1 MNKKQTAET
10 PEGMIVLG
18 KNGEIDVEKT
28 RLLQMQDLERRQTAA
43 AERAA
48 EMTAQLVSVVELIG
62 EILREQFDR
71 IVEKLEP
78 IAMMFGDDDDD
89 AAVEHGEHDC
99 EECILDGTDA
109 CQRGAGRAVD
119 SEICDDFIAEDEEPQ
134 DFKEGELIVYQ
145 NGDTFQI
152 GEIKRLCS
160 DGAFVWY
167 HKGDT
172 ASKTSFENMHKLQNA
187 FCITKTSFAED
198 RPRCG
203 SCTNFMSCEELSDVS
218 AWDDASSCD
227 DYEEGD

>member
-28 RLLQMQDLERRQTAA
+28 RLLQMQDLERRQAAA
-43 AERAA
+43 AERVA
-48 EMTAQLVSVVELIG
+48 EMTARLASMVEDVG

-71 IVEKLEP
+71 IVEKLVP
-78 IAMMFGDDDDD
+78 IAMMFEDDDKD
-89 AAVEHGEHDC
+89 
-99 EECILDGTDA
+99 
-109 CQRGAGRAVD
+109 
-119 SEICDDFIAEDEEPQ
+119 AEDEEPQ

-218 AWDDASSCD
+218 AWDDAASCD
-227 DYEEGD
+227 EYEEATNES

>member
-48 EMTAQLVSVVELIG
+48 EMTERLVSVIEDIG

-71 IVEKLEP
+71 IVEKLVP
-78 IAMMFGDDDDD
+78 IAMMFEDDDED
-89 AAVEHGEHDC
+89 
-99 EECILDGTDA
+99 
-109 CQRGAGRAVD
+109 
-119 SEICDDFIAEDEEPQ
+119 AEDEEPQ

-152 GEIKRLCS
+152 GEIKRICD

-167 HKGDT
+167 HEGDT
-172 ASKTSFENMHKLQNA
+172 ASKTPFENMHKLQNA
-187 FCITKTSFAED
+187 FCIMMHHGNVTCGR

-227 DYEEGD
+227 DYEEGEE

>member
-62 EILREQFDR
+62 EVLREQFDR

-89 AAVEHGEHDC
+89 
-99 EECILDGTDA
+99 
-109 CQRGAGRAVD
+109 
-119 SEICDDFIAEDEEPQ
+119 AEDEEPQ

-187 FCITKTSFAED
+187 FCITKTSLAED

-227 DYEEGD
+227 DYEEESNES